1 MEVRDLP
8 EEPGARSP
16 FSEDVPLG
24 ARQEAKVQLVVAPDA
39 EIGLHQFR
47 IHTPLGTSKLAVLDV
62 GALPEIQEAE
72 PNNSPGEGQAVNLPA
87 TIVGTISSPGDVD
100 SYKFTGKAGQEVV
113 LQVVASAV
121 GSQLLA
127 VLSLQ
132 DSAGHELA
140 RVGDFFRRPDPV
152 LTFKLPADGSY
163 TMSVSDLRL
172 GGSGNHFYRL
182 NAGAL
187 PYVSGVFPLSV
198 RGGQSSE
205 VEISGSDLGGL
216 RKTTVQ
222 APSPKTQWQTLPVRV
237 KTSLGESLN
246 KVQLAVTEE
255 LEIVETEPNNDPAHA
270 QRLTLP
276 VTVNGHVSGGA
287 KGTPDQDYFRF
298 SAKRGQH
305 LSVDVAAARLGS
317 PLDSSLDVL
326 DAEGH
331 DIPRARLR
339 SVLEHPLRLASF
351 PKQPGFYIPERAG
364 FQTNDYLM
372 IGHELVQITGVPDQ
386 PDMVLLVK
394 NYKGERI
401 GMLNTSAEAHDV
413 ATPAYKVEILK
424 PDSRFSPNGLPVVDL
439 TYHNDDG
446 GPGYGPDSR
455 LDFVAPKDGEYL
467 VRVGDARG
475 LQGDNFSY
483 ALTVREARP
492 DFTLAADPAN
502 PNVPL
507 GGRVPVTVTAN
518 RISGYEGP
526 IEVEVKNLPK
536 GLSASP
542 AVIGAGQGSAVVT
555 VSAGSDRS
563 LLNAAPASFQIV
575 GRAQIEGREVQHDA
589 ESGQPLQ
596 VVSVT
601 PPPDFQITAEPHE
614 VVLEAG
620 KRTTV
625 TLQVNRESGFRGQVF
640 CEVLNLP
647 PGVRVADIGA
657 TGLVFPE
664 GESTRKS
671 ILVADDWAGNLDQS
685 IYIVGSVQ
693 TGLATQ
699 NASAPQILSAP
710 LVLKLRSKQM
720 ATAAVVPARR

>member
-1 MEVRDLP
+1 M
-8 EEPGARSP
+8 
-16 FSEDVPLG
+16 
-24 ARQEAKVQLVVAPDA
+24 
-39 EIGLHQFR
+39 
-47 IHTPLGTSKLAVLDV
+47 
-62 GALPEIQEAE
+62 
-72 PNNSPGEGQAVNLPA
+72 
-87 TIVGTISSPGDVD
+87 
-100 SYKFTGKAGQEVV
+100 
-113 LQVVASAV
+113 
-121 GSQLLA
+121 
-127 VLSLQ
+127 
-132 DSAGHELA
+132 
-140 RVGDFFRRPDPV
+140 
-152 LTFKLPADGSY
+152 
-163 TMSVSDLRL
+163 
-172 GGSGNHFYRL
+172 
-182 NAGAL
+182 
-187 PYVSGVFPLSV
+187 
-198 RGGQSSE
+198 
-205 VEISGSDLGGL
+205 
-216 RKTTVQ
+216 
-222 APSPKTQWQTLPVRV
+222 
-237 KTSLGESLN
+237 
-246 KVQLAVTEE
+246 
-255 LEIVETEPNNDPAHA
+255 
-270 QRLTLP
+270 
-276 VTVNGHVSGGA
+276 
-287 KGTPDQDYFRF
+287 
-298 SAKRGQH
+298 
-305 LSVDVAAARLGS
+305 
-317 PLDSSLDVL
+317 
-326 DAEGH
+326 
-331 DIPRARLR
+331 
-339 SVLEHPLRLASF
+339 
-351 PKQPGFYIPERAG
+351 
-364 FQTNDYLM
+364 
-372 IGHELVQITGVPDQ
+372 
-386 PDMVLLVK
+386 
-394 NYKGERI
+394 
-401 GMLNTSAEAHDV
+401 
-413 ATPAYKVEILK
+413 
-424 PDSRFSPNGLPVVDL
+424 
-439 TYHNDDG
+439 
-446 GPGYGPDSR
+446 
-455 LDFVAPKDGEYL
+455 
-467 VRVGDARG
+467 
-475 LQGDNFSY
+475 
-483 ALTVREARP
+483 REARP

-555 VSAGSDRS
+555 VSAGSDRP

-575 GRAQIEGREVQHDA
+575 GRAQVEGREVQHDA